1 MLRGLF
7 AAVQLF
13 FIYLY
18 LISPLDGNEE
28 LTELEDI
35 SDSQDWHLPIKR
47 KHGLIEIIILTT
59 ILIIFS

>member
-13 FIYLY
+13 FIYIY
-18 LISPLDGNEE
+18 LISPLDGDEE
-28 LTELEDI
+28 LEELEDI
-35 SDSQDWHLPIKR
+35 SESQDWHFPIRR
-47 KHGLIEIIILTT
+47 KHGLIEVIVLMS

>member
-1 MLRGLF
+1 MLRGIF

-13 FIYLY
+13 FIYIY

-28 LTELEDI
+28 LNELEDI
-35 SDSQDWHLPIKR
+35 SDSQEWHFPIKR